1 MRLGPWIIAA
11 LLLFALWRLYS
22 QREVGHAPGMV
33 AGADPEQSE
42 IDDAPGIE
50 RGDFVLR
57 PRADFNATVRIL
69 AREDYSMGDLADLVP
84 TDFAVGWGPM
94 SDSAALADIEIT
106 QANRFYFW
114 STESWPLTRE
124 QIETHSAN
132 WHVIPASERV
142 RETLGRLRTG
152 SIVQLRGQLVDIE
165 GKEGGMRTSLSRL
178 DTGAGACE
186 ILLASSARVIEPP
199 RE

>member
-22 QREVGHAPGMV
+22 QREVEHAPGMV

-50 RGDFVLR
+50 RGRFVLR

-94 SDSAALADIEIT
+94 SDSAALAGIEIS

-114 STESWPLTRE
+114 STKDWPLTRE

-132 WHVIPASERV
+132 WHVIPASEQV

-165 GKEGGMRTSLSRL
+165 GKDGGMRTSLSRL

-186 ILLASSARVIEPP
+186 ILLASSARIIESP
-199 RE
+199 